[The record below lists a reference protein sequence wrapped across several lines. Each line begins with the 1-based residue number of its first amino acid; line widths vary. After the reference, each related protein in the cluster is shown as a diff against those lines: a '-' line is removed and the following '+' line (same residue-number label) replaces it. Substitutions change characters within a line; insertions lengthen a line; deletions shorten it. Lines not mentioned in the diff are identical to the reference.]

1 MMMFNIG
8 ERVVVDNVEGLC
20 TVVGHGFYQQAHHV
34 TTTPA
39 YIIRM
44 DRGTWTADGYS
55 FIDTIVVHPDNVRE
69 LGE

>member
-1 MMMFNIG
+1 MMFNIG
-8 ERVVVDNVEGLC
+8 ELVVVVNVEGVC
-20 TVVGHGFYQQAHHV
+20 KVVGHGFFQQDYSV
-34 TTTPA
+34 TMTPA

-44 DRGTWTADGYS
+44 NQGKWTDDGNS